1 MAIPL
6 VWVCIVVLQ
15 EVFKPVGGIEI
26 VYNSKVCHK
35 IIQANKKRQYYFV
48 WSYQWNLNS
57 LTQTCQLDS
66 LESLG
71 KVNPMSRSMIL
82 KAGCLFCSRCLLS
95 AMWFISNWYWF
106 PWRRCRHQRTVRYRG
121 TLFLSNLCKTCRR
134 SNLVKNFYTAW
145 NYAILCNISMCDF
158 LFLYYFFKLFFL
170 LGDWGGVM
178 WGYYEI
184 FEIFFWVSIR
194 LPANNY

>member
-6 VWVCIVVLQ
+6 VWVCIVALQ

-71 KVNPMSRSMIL
+71 KVNPMSRSMVL

-134 SNLVKNFYTAW
+134 SNLVKKFYTAW

-158 LFLYYFFKLFFL
+158 LFL
-170 LGDWGGVM
+170 
-178 WGYYEI
+178 
-184 FEIFFWVSIR
+184 
-194 LPANNY
+194 